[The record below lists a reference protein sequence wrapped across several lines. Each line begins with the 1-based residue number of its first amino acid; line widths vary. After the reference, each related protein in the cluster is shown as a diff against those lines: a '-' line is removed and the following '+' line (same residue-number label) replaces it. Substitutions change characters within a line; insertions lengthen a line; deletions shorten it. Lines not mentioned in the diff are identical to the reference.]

1 MKGINPLLFS
11 PLLIL
16 TGVTPTLAQVP
27 VKTAGKVSHAIKGGK
42 VAASGAQSRQHVMQA
57 ITRMQATLTNPG
69 SPAGTSIPKAFTPH
83 MSPAVATQVATKA
96 HSPEQLREIAR
107 QQDKLLERIYA
118 GHIMSVYNISAKQV
132 FSPYKQSLLRAQHE
146 GNLEML
152 TLLKK
157 LEGTSASL
165 IGSSVPTKRL
175 GLVHL
180 PVEKSAQTI
189 AKIIGYVHDTAI
201 MMYLGYSWGAKPL
214 QEITVPAKYH
224 SAHFNQQMDEFL
236 LNHPGF
242 AE

>member
-1 MKGINPLLFS
+1 MKRINPLLFS

-27 VKTAGKVSHAIKGGK
+27 VKAAGKVSHTIKGGK
-42 VAASGAQSRQHVMQA
+42 VATNAVQSSHHVMRA
-57 ITRMQATLTNPG
+57 VTRMQATLSNTVNPV
-69 SPAGTSIPKAFTPH
+69 GTSIPKAFTPQ
-83 MSPAVATQVATKA
+83 MSPAVATHVAA
-96 HSPEQLREIAR
+96 NAYSPEQLREIAR

-152 TLLKK
+152 TLLQK
-157 LEGTSASL
+157 LEGTSANL
-165 IGSSVPTKRL
+165 IGSSVPTRKL
-175 GLVHL
+175 GLAHL
-180 PVEKSAQTI
+180 SVEESSQTI
-189 AKIIGYVHDTAI
+189 AKIIGYVYDTAI
-201 MMYLGYSWGAKPL
+201 MMYLGYSWGEKPL

-224 SAHFNQQMDEFL
+224 SARFNQQIDEFL